1 MAAGVSSAAVLLA
14 ALDAYVVVTIAFDI
28 MDTMGIPFERPE
40 RITPVITAYLLGYVA
55 AMPLLGQLS
64 DRIGRVPVI
73 QGCLLIF
80 AAGSVIT
87 AAAPNLAILVAGRLV
102 QGAAGGALLPV
113 TFAVISDHWAARDRA
128 VPLGLVG
135 SAQEL
140 GSVLGPL
147 YGAAVAS
154 VISWRGVFWINIPLA
169 AAAMIAVKRSLP
181 NREVNHKVKL
191 DVGGGLIL
199 AFSLGALII
208 GLYND
213 DPQRSILPAWGPPFL
228 VAGVL
233 GLIGFFFWEKRSD
246 ARLLNPAG
254 LQVKPLTAAMACSFL
269 SGVALMA
276 TLVDIPLL
284 AQTLLGE
291 DSFGGAL
298 ILSRFLVLLAL
309 GALAGGV
316 LTNRIGERVVT
327 VAGLLVAAVAYYL
340 ISGWPVDI
348 VSVKYPFGIPRID
361 FDLALAGLGLGIII
375 APLASVALRSSV
387 PDQHGVVSA
396 SLVVA
401 RMVGM
406 LIGIAVLGA
415 AGVYRFQQLT
425 KDLIPPLP
433 FGDDFQEKLRT
444 YEQAVGEALRI
455 EYSEIFFITS
465 IVCVLAAVVALFL
478 NPKTDTATP
487 TSNVTSSSS
496 AIPEAGPR
504 PPEPPDTPDLR
515 NPESG
520 PDT

>member
-14 ALDAYVVVTIAFDI
+14 ALDAYVVVTIAFNI

-73 QGCLLIF
+73 QGCLLVF
-80 AAGSVIT
+80 GAGSVIT
-87 AAAPNLAILVAGRLV
+87 ASAPNLPVLVFGRLV

-113 TFAVISDHWAARDRA
+113 TFAVISDHWAAKSRA

-147 YGAAVAS
+147 YGAGVAAL
-154 VISWRGVFWINIPLA
+154 IGWRGVFWINVPLA
-169 AAAMIAVKRSLP
+169 ALAGLAVKRALP
-181 NREVNHKVKL
+181 RREVNRKVKL

-199 AFSLGALII
+199 ALSLGALII

-213 DPQRSILPAWGPPFL
+213 DPSRSILPSWGPPFL
-228 VAGVL
+228 VAGAA
-233 GLIGFFFWEKRSD
+233 GLIGFFWWEKRSD
-246 ARLLNPAG
+246 ARLINPAG
-254 LQVKPLTAAMACSFL
+254 LQIKPFTATMVCSFL

-284 AQTLLGE
+284 AQTLLNKN
-291 DSFGGAL
+291 SVGGAL

-309 GALAGGV
+309 GAFAGGV
-316 LTNRIGERVVT
+316 LTNRAGERAVAVT
-327 VAGLLVAAVAYYL
+327 GLLVAAGAYRLISLWPAGIASARYL
-340 ISGWPVDI
+340 IGPLSL
-348 VSVKYPFGIPRID
+348 PRLD

-375 APLASVALRSSV
+375 APLASVALRSSA
-387 PDQHGVVSA
+387 PEQHGVISA

-425 KDLIPPLP
+425 KNLVPPLP
-433 FGDDFQEKLRT
+433 FGDGFSRQLRAYEAAVGVALRT
-444 YEQAVGEALRI
+444 
-455 EYSEIFFITS
+455 EYREIFFITS
-465 IVCVLAAVVALFL
+465 IVCLVAAGVALL
-478 NPKTDTATP
+478 MKPQAAGPATP
-487 TSNVTSSSS
+487 
-496 AIPEAGPR
+496 P
-504 PPEPPDTPDLR
+504 
-515 NPESG
+515 
-520 PDT
+520 

>member
-28 MDTMGIPFERPE
+28 MDTMGIPFEHPE
-40 RITPVITAYLLGYVA
+40 RVTPVITAYLLGYVA

-73 QGCLLIF
+73 QGCLLAF

-113 TFAVISDHWAARDRA
+113 TFAVISDHWAAKERA

-154 VISWRGVFWINIPLA
+154 VISWRGVFWINVPLA
-169 AAAMIAVKRSLP
+169 AVAMVAVKRSLP
-181 NREVNHKVKL
+181 NREVNTSVKL

-213 DPQRSILPAWGPPFL
+213 DPQRSILPTWGPPFL

-233 GLIGFFFWEKRSD
+233 GLIGFFFWEKRSN
-246 ARLLNPAG
+246 ARLLDPAG
-254 LQVKPLTAAMACSFL
+254 LQIKPLAAAMGCSFL

-284 AQTLLGE
+284 AQTLLDK

-327 VAGLLVAAVAYYL
+327 VAGLLVAAAAYYL
-340 ISGWPVDI
+340 ISQWPADI
-348 VSVKYPFGIPRID
+348 ISVKYAFGVPRID

-375 APLASVALRSSV
+375 APLASVALRSSA
-387 PDQHGVVSA
+387 PNQHGVVSA

-425 KDLIPPLP
+425 KDLVPPLP
-433 FGDDFQEKLRT
+433 FGEDFQAQLRS
-444 YEQAVGEALRI
+444 YEQAIGAALRT
-455 EYSEIFFITS
+455 EYSEIFFVTS
-465 IVCVLAAVVALFL
+465 IVCALAAVVALFL
-478 NPKTDTATP
+478 NPRL
-487 TSNVTSSSS
+487 
-496 AIPEAGPR
+496 E
-504 PPEPPDTPDLR
+504 DTPAVED
-515 NPESG
+515 
-520 PDT
+520 